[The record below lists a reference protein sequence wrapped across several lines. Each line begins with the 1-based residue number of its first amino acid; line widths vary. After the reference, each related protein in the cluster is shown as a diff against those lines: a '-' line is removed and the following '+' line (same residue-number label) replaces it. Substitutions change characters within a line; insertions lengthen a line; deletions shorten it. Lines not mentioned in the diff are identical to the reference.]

1 MRRSAQAGFGLME
14 AIVALTLLA
23 AAALPTA
30 LGLSAALTAARRTEA
45 AMLELEMQANALSAL
60 RAINPMA
67 QPEGALDLGPYRM
80 VWRAAEL
87 EQPRPAV
94 NPLGESGVWIVQ
106 AFDVVISVEDDTGV
120 RARLTAR
127 QIGFGPAR

>member
-1 MRRSAQAGFGLME
+1 MSRGNQTGFGLME

-45 AMLELEMQANALSAL
+45 AMLELEMQTNALAAL

-67 QPEGALDLGPYRM
+67 LPDGALDLGPYRI
-80 VWRAAEL
+80 VWRAVGID
-87 EQPRPAV
+87 QPLPAIS
-94 NPLGESGVWIVQ
+94 PLGESGVWLVQ
-106 AFDVVISVEDDTGV
+106 AFDVAVSIEDERGV
-120 RARLTAR
+120 RARLTTR
-127 QIGFGPAR
+127 QLGFGPAQ

>member
-1 MRRSAQAGFGLME
+1 MSRRTQGGFGLME

-45 AMLELEMQANALSAL
+45 AMLELEMQTNALSAL

-67 QPEGALDLGPYRM
+67 LPEGMLDLGPYRM
-80 VWRAAEL
+80 VWRAVGID
-87 EQPRPAV
+87 QPLPAV
-94 NPLGESGVWIVQ
+94 TPLGESGVWLVQ
-106 AFDVVISVEDDTGV
+106 AFDVAVSVEDDRGV
-120 RARLTAR
+120 RAKLTAR
-127 QIGFGPAR
+127 QLGFGPAR